1 MARQK
6 LTPNTKKFGMPL
18 YASAWVD
25 GRTVLVAG
33 GGGKKSSGIPNRVC
47 VATFDGDTL
56 SDPLFV
62 CHTDETAPQALVM
75 FPDASRVLCVFGG
88 DVAVYDVS
96 PNPDADGSESNQ
108 LGEDEV
114 SDPPPEANSAA
125 AKTPCIIAPARL
137 AADGTAFRS
146 QIASC
151 DIKCAAFSSCGGKLA
166 VGLEDGRVAL
176 CEFENGDD
184 KTSSLKLTTTIGKHS
199 DSVTSLSFSRDDKL
213 LVTTSSESAVSHDGA
228 VVWSLATNEK
238 VTALSPSALVEN
250 AVAKSRKK
258 KARHQKTIASYRHC
272 RFDNSSYGIVTVLNI
287 DGEGFVMQWQ
297 HDVSSNNW
305 TAVRSARA
313 TRDPISSAATSPDGQ
328 AVACGTAE
336 GAVVVVDVQ
345 KLKVMTTD
353 KNAHMIF
360 VTTMAFSVDSQFLVS
375 GSADAS
381 ARGAVARKVSPVA
394 AIARIVVAL
403 ALLVLVTLF
412 LTVFMRRGGVAG
424 LLGGEDTR
432 TGAGGITSDAMG
444 GVDVADAAAQAKEE
458 LARMTEAA
466 ARRAAEAGASVP
478 DPTPQPVVQ
487 VDLPEMTGA
496 EEVVEE
502 VVEEPVEEPAEEP
515 AEESVA
521 DYAEDYAEEVVE
533 AVEPID
539 DAPIDDAPS
548 DEL

>member
-328 AVACGTAE
+328 AVVCGTAE

-360 VTTMAFSVDSQFLVS
+360 VTTMAFSVDSQF
-375 GSADAS
+375 
-381 ARGAVARKVSPVA
+381 
-394 AIARIVVAL
+394 
-403 ALLVLVTLF
+403 LVLVTLF

-521 DYAEDYAEEVVE
+521 DYAEDYAEEV
-533 AVEPID
+533 EPID